1 MGWTPGAA
9 LRVQCPVSC
18 CRAFVCLFLRFALS
32 GFCPQRFGASAP
44 PGLPFVLQ
52 FWWSCPFCC
61 VSLPLGGCVWHW
73 SFVTGHCCWR
83 LSFDAQGL
91 LHAGVFFFLLVVVL
105 GGYAW
110 WLCLVVVFWRSG
122 ASARLGCSSSS
133 LGPLG
138 GCVGVC
144 LVAFVFWRSGASAFS
159 SSWWPRLPFVQ
170 WPSVAS
176 AYGWCCVLRFG
187 SSSSF
192 LGFFFFFF
200 FFSSFFLFFLFLAFF
215 FVCLCSLVFFLLP
228 LPGVWPSLVLGL
240 VGPT

>member
-1 MGWTPGAA
+1 M
-9 LRVQCPVSC
+9 
-18 CRAFVCLFLRFALS
+18 FL
-32 GFCPQRFGASAP
+32 
-44 PGLPFVLQ
+44 
-52 FWWSCPFCC
+52 
-61 VSLPLGGCVWHW
+61 
-73 SFVTGHCCWR
+73 
-83 LSFDAQGL
+83 
-91 LHAGVFFFLLVVVL
+91 FLLVAVFGTGPLLLVTAVGVCLLMPRAFCML
-105 GGYAW
+105 GCFSFFW

-122 ASARLGCSSSS
+122 VSARLGCSSSS

-144 LVAFVFWRSGASAFS
+144 LVAFVFWRSEASAFS

-192 LGFFFFFF
+192 LGFFFFF
-200 FFSSFFLFFLFLAFF
+200 SSFFLFFLFLAFF

-228 LPGVWPSLVLGL
+228 LPGVWPSLVLVL